1 MPGVHGPEPLR
12 SRREANPILD
22 ILEQLLADRRLSQVT
37 IADICRQEKIPRSSF
52 YRRYGNLDAF
62 LRSAFDQAREELND
76 AGRPWITGESLRL
89 SPSLQGIYLAFFR
102 HAVFWRRL
110 LVDGRHETPELQER
124 WKQASAEYG
133 ETLAARISQ
142 SYRWVD
148 KPNEVAELLTAMD
161 RGLLFL
167 RVADVNSLD
176 SSQLDALFEL
186 GYRGYCSFLQIEM
199 WTEKPLGSLSLET
212 VV

>member
-1 MPGVHGPEPLR
+1 M
-12 SRREANPILD
+12 
-22 ILEQLLADRRLSQVT
+22 
-37 IADICRQEKIPRSSF
+37 
-52 YRRYGNLDAF
+52 
-62 LRSAFDQAREELND
+62 FDQARQELND
-76 AGRPWITGESLRL
+76 AGRPWITGESSRL

-110 LVDGRHETPELQER
+110 RIDGRHETPELQER

-199 WTEKPLGSLSLET
+199 WTEKPLGSQTLET
-212 VV
+212 VE